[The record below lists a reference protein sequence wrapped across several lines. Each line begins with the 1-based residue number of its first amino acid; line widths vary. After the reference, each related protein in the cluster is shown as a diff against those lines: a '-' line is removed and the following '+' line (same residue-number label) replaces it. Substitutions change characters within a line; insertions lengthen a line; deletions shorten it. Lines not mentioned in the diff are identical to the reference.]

1 MQNNVND
8 LLLARASS
16 MRNNTQTKNNT
27 ITGVSKKKIMLTKL
41 YGNIY
46 RRMRYRAIKTFI
58 FTDITIYDFCILQV
72 SIDLL
77 VVISI
82 TCNKFSSRDKLYR
95 YKCFAPLV
103 QGLKLLA

>member
-1 MQNNVND
+1 MQSKHLF
-8 LLLARASS
+8 LLTL
-16 MRNNTQTKNNT
+16 
-27 ITGVSKKKIMLTKL
+27 L
-41 YGNIY
+41 YMISV
-46 RRMRYRAIKTFI
+46 
-58 FTDITIYDFCILQV
+58 LQV